1 MQSRACFTI
10 EGKTY
15 TYKAVETTLVAGK
28 TTAYKLSVTKSGVEL
43 SSITLEDWDTTAPAT
58 KADIKADL
66 TGTASAGGSGTE
78 AIKGTAMSIWKKG
91 VGNTGS
97 TTNNAQADKP
107 RHTPTPSPA
116 VHGAARTPFT
126 WTTQI

>member
-1 MQSRACFTI
+1 MRPVLAFTI

-91 VGNTGS
+91 VGQHRKHNE
-97 TTNNAQADKP
+97 
-107 RHTPTPSPA
+107 
-116 VHGAARTPFT
+116 
-126 WTTQI
+126 